1 MTTTR
6 LAALAGEDPPL
17 HELAERL
24 LSVAESGL
32 PAMYLADRDT
42 FVFTR
47 AAREPAGRPPSHGAD
62 PAWRLENRGTSL
74 RYSAITALGARLLP
88 EARQRAVLGGH
99 TAEEFTGLLVQQ
111 LPGTTNLGD
120 AALVAWAAAETG
132 HPKLADALDRV
143 AALDTGDGPRY
154 TVEAA
159 WVLSALAAARATAD
173 VEPRLAAARDRLL
186 RSRAAGSPLFPH
198 ATAPGLVPRYRAHV
212 SCFADQVYPLQALAR
227 LHASGRDAEALAA
240 ADACAARICDLQGDA
255 GQWWW
260 HYDART
266 GAVIE
271 GYPVYSVHQHAMAP
285 TALFD
290 LTDAGG
296 ADHGAAVRR
305 GLAWMAGPPELAGTG
320 RSEPMILDEDG
331 VTWRKVHRGDPA
343 KAVRAARGL
352 ATRPLPGARLG
363 VLDRVYRPTAVD
375 RECRPYEFGWML
387 YAWLAPQRTGG
398 AQDPE
403 PRAAAEPPAVPG
415 PPTVPEPRT
424 AVEPRTAAE
433 PEARG

>member
-17 HELAERL
+17 HALAERL
-24 LSVAESGL
+24 LSVAETGL
-32 PAMYLADRDT
+32 PAMYLADQDV

-47 AAREPAGRPPSHGAD
+47 AARPESGGRPAGDGRL
-62 PAWRLENRGTSL
+62 LENRGTSL

-88 EARQRAVLGGH
+88 ADRQRVVLGGH
-99 TAEEFTGLLVQQ
+99 TAEEFTGLLVQR
-111 LPGTTNLGD
+111 LPGVTNLGD

-132 HPKLADALDRV
+132 HPKLADALGRV
-143 AALDTGDGPRY
+143 AALDADGGPRY

-159 WVLSALAAARATAD
+159 WVLSALAAARSTAD
-173 VEPRLAAARDRLL
+173 VEGPLAAARDRLL
-186 RSRAAGSPLFPH
+186 RSRTGDSPLFPH
-198 ATAPGLVPRYRAHV
+198 ATGPGLVPWYRAHV
-212 SCFADQVYPLQALAR
+212 SCFADQTYPLQALAR
-227 LHASGRDAEALAA
+227 LHASGDDPEALAA
-240 ADACAARICDLQGDA
+240 ADACGTRICALQGDA

-266 GAVIE
+266 GGVVE

-290 LTDAGG
+290 LIEAGG
-296 ADHGAAVRR
+296 SDHGAAVRR
-305 GLAWMAGPPELAGTG
+305 GLSWMAEPPELADAG
-320 RSEPMILDEDG
+320 RAEPMILDDAG

-363 VLDRVYRPTAVD
+363 VLDRVYRPAAVD

-387 YAWLAPQRTGG
+387 HAWLAPR
-398 AQDPE
+398 
-403 PRAAAEPPAVPG
+403 PPASP
-415 PPTVPEPRT
+415 
-424 AVEPRTAAE
+424 AA